1 MTRQLP
7 IRFLPVRLSVLASAL
22 SLLASSALGGW
33 EPPVRLTFDDSA
45 SHTSFNSVHCLAG
58 SGTTLH
64 LAWYDHRDG
73 VDQVWYKRSTD
84 QGTTWSA
91 DTALTEGSGMK
102 TDPALAVA
110 GDNVHLVWEDRRGGY
125 NSEVYYRRST
135 DNGLT
140 WDPERA

>member
-22 SLLASSALGGW
+22 SLLASSAPAAW
-33 EPPVRLTFDDSA
+33 EAPVRMTFDDSA
-45 SHTSFNSVHCLAG
+45 SHTSFNNVRCLAA
-58 SGTTLH
+58 GTALH
-64 LAWYDHRDG
+64 LVWYDHRTG
-73 VDQVWYKRSTD
+73 VDQVFYKRSTD

-91 DTALTEGSGMK
+91 DTALTSGAGAK
-102 TDPALAVA
+102 VDPSLAVA
-110 GDNVHLVWEDRRGGY
+110 DDNVHLVWEDSRNGY

-140 WDPERA
+140 WDTERA